1 MAVQIFTCQINV
13 VGPLREFLEAVD
25 VEGNGLMRW
34 FFAKWLKQMPARDK
48 ARRRNLEAMGKD
60 VGDDPATDMPSYEGS
75 TPQSKSPVENF
86 ISGDNPIIVVMGVLG
101 VFVAIQIALH
111 PR

>member
-1 MAVQIFTCQINV
+1 MAVRILKCKVYFA
-13 VGPLREFLEAVD
+13 GPLREFLEAVD
-25 VEGNGLMRW
+25 VEGNGLTKW
-34 FFAKWLKQMPARDK
+34 FFAKWLKQMPAREK

-60 VGDDPATDMPSYEGS
+60 VGDDAATDLPSYEGS
-75 TPQSKSPVENF
+75 TPQSKSAVENF